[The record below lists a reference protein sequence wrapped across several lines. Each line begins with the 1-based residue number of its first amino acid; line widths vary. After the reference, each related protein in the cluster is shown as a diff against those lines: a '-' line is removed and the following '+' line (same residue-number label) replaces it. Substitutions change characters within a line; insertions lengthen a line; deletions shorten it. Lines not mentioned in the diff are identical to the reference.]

1 MSSTPQ
7 KTYWHLLGKQ
17 RIPSE
22 YEIVSSRLLYYTGR
36 GFEVKVPA
44 AEWYQRYQRD
54 SAWQC
59 SDWERFDDPRE
70 TTYAAYTARR
80 AKQETYVDGL
90 LESIERS
97 AHDRTL
103 TTEWRVAL
111 ERLFAPLLYPL
122 HGLQMIASYVGQ
134 MAPSGRI
141 TIAALFQSADEV
153 RRIQRIGY
161 RLTQLQETWPE
172 LARNHKELWLH
183 DAAWQPLRE
192 AVEHL
197 LVTYDWG
204 ESFVGLNLCLKP
216 ALDELV
222 THHLANAARTQGD
235 HPLAQML
242 GSLREDVLWQR
253 EWTHALVETVCAD
266 TPASRGAVQDWA
278 SHWSAVALRAVGAL
292 AAELDALDA
301 RAERGVGSLIEG
313 EMRVGLAAL
322 DLVRP
327 AAGAERSPEG
337 SGKRPTEDRISH

>member
-1 MSSTPQ
+1 MSTAPL
-7 KTYWHLLGKQ
+7 KTYWHLLEKQ
-17 RIPSE
+17 RMPSE
-22 YEIVSSRLLYYTGR
+22 YEIVSSRLLYYTER
-36 GFEVKVPA
+36 GFEVNVPA
-44 AEWYQRYQRD
+44 AAWYQRYQRD

-59 SDWERFDDPRE
+59 SDWERFHDPRE

-90 LESIERS
+90 LESIDRS

-122 HGLQMIASYVGQ
+122 HGFQMIASYIGQ

-161 RLTQLQETWPE
+161 RLKQLQQTWPE

-204 ESFVGLNLCLKP
+204 ESLVGLNLCLKP

-222 THHLANAARTQGD
+222 AHDFANLARAHGD
-235 HPLAQML
+235 HPLAQIL
-242 GSLREDVLWQR
+242 ESLREDLLWQR
-253 EWTHALVETVCAD
+253 EWTHALVDTVCAD
-266 TPASRGAVQDWA
+266 TPASRGAAQDWA

-292 AAELDALDA
+292 AAEFDALDA
-301 RAERGVGSLIEG
+301 GAEQGVGSRIEG
-313 EMRVGLAAL
+313 EMRERLAAL
-322 DLVRP
+322 DLR
-327 AAGAERSPEG
+327 AAGGGR
-337 SGKRPTEDRISH
+337 